1 METAAMALSLHNQA
15 QKLQACTAR
24 ALMALL
30 WRNQALNR
38 LACMAQL
45 FVLA

>member
-1 METAAMALSLHNQA
+1 METVAMALSLPSQV
-15 QKLQACTAR
+15 QKHQACTAR
-24 ALMALL
+24 APMVLL

-45 FVLA
+45 FVLV